1 MKQKLRAVC
10 ACLCCLPVAAVA
22 GEKGGSSPSLA
33 EQHVNASQTLRFR
46 TPAGW
51 TVEARTGVPEV
62 TEARGGGLI
71 LRVVRREGEL
81 GLDTLHVDCMLV
93 RLADEAH
100 SRPNVDYEYDF
111 VSGALGARRA
121 LDSAF
126 VVRYDEPIDGSRDWR
141 QRNVSVVGQGES
153 VCIIGYGPMPASK
166 RSKPLRRL
174 LDAVMASVEFRPWR

>member
-10 ACLCCLPVAAVA
+10 ACLSCLPAAAAA
-22 GEKGGSSPSLA
+22 GEKGGSLPSLTD
-33 EQHVNASQTLRFR
+33 QHTNASQTLRFR

-51 TVEARTGVPEV
+51 VVKEGTGTPEV

-71 LRVVRREGEL
+71 LRLVRREGEL

-93 RLADEAH
+93 RLAAETL
-100 SRPNVDYEYDF
+100 SQPNVDYEYDF
-111 VSGALGARRA
+111 ISGALGSRRA

-166 RSKPLRRL
+166 KAKPLRKL
-174 LDAVMASVEFRPWR
+174 LDAVMASVEFRPWP